1 MILLQLFLIAA
12 GIAAFAGLYRL
23 INGPTRTDRV
33 IGLDLLF
40 AVAIVFCLIAAWMS
54 KSTLYLDVAIGLA
67 LTGIVATLSWA
78 RLIQAAAEDGT
89 LMASGRGEVQ

>member
-1 MILLQLFLIAA
+1 MILLQLFMIAA
-12 GIAAFAGLYRL
+12 GLAATAGFYRL

-40 AVAIVFCLIAAWMS
+40 AVAIVFSLIAAWIS
-54 KSTLYLDVAIGLA
+54 QSTVYLDVAIGLA

-78 RLIQAAAEDGT
+78 RLIQEQTAQEHDREEAP
-89 LMASGRGEVQ
+89 